1 MSELTHMRQKVF
13 ERENLIL
20 QQAQSVEASGN
31 ASVADYGKLLDE
43 YKKLLSQSEKIVSIG
58 DATQN
63 KLIRAQKMLHRAV
76 QRYKTTADQ
85 KSELLSIVSHEIK
98 NKAAPIR
105 ELSNWAAEDLAE
117 NNSAHAQE
125 LLRHICD
132 AADQLIKSVNDT
144 LNRESTRTANIVPVF
159 EWADLSNL
167 ARNTVENQRPCA
179 LKKNISIEAQ
189 IEPGCDTLVDEFLM
203 GEVYENLVSNAIKF
217 SPTGSRIY
225 VDMHREDSALSF
237 SVRDEGP
244 GISDEDKTRLFGKYQ
259 TLSAKPTGGEV
270 STGIG
275 LFISNKLVLLHNG
288 TIDAISDGPGKGTT
302 FIVKLPVPKEAGGLK
317 FKVEKDK

>member
-1 MSELTHMRQKVF
+1 MRQNVF
-13 ERENLIL
+13 EKENKVLL
-20 QQAQSVEASGN
+20 QAQEIARSGN
-31 ASVADYGKLLDE
+31 ATAEDYAQLLRE
-43 YKKLLSQSEKIVSIG
+43 YKVLLSQSEKIVTIG

-63 KLIRAQKMLHRAV
+63 KLIRAQKMLHRAI

-105 ELSNWAAEDLAE
+105 ELSNWAAEDIAAG
-117 NNSAHAQE
+117 NHPHAGE

-144 LNRESTRTANIVPVF
+144 LNRESSRTTNIVPVF
-159 EWADLSNL
+159 EWADLAIL
-167 ARNTVENQRPCA
+167 AKNTIDNQKPCA
-179 LKKNISIEAQ
+179 VKKNISIEAE
-189 IEPGCDTLVDEFLM
+189 IEEGCESLVDEFLM

-217 SPTGSRIY
+217 SPSGSSIH
-225 VDMHREDSALSF
+225 VALRRTEKALVF
-237 SVRDEGP
+237 SVRDQGP
-244 GISDEDKTRLFGKYQ
+244 GLTDEDRLRMFGKYQ

-275 LFISNKLVLLHNG
+275 LFIANKLVTLHKG
-288 TIDAISDGPGKGTT
+288 TLDAVSEGLGKGST
-302 FIVKLPVPKEAGGLK
+302 FSVSLPLPKESGAMQ
-317 FKVEKDK
+317 FKVSKES